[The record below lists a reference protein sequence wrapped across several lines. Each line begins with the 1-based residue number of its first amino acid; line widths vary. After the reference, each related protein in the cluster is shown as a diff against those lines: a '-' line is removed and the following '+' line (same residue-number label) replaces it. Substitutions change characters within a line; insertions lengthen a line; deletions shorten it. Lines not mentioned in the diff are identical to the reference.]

1 MKRCAQKPGYLYVP
15 CVGTLVSI
23 HALHN
28 GLFVLLQ
35 VDAEERPPSHWILH
49 TGVMRW

>member
-1 MKRCAQKPGYLYVP
+1 MKHFLQKPGYLYVP
-15 CVGTLVSI
+15 FMRTHVSI
-23 HALHN
+23 HALDVV
-28 GLFVLLQ
+28 FIFPQ